1 MKDKVGKYLR
11 NHVFTLEELEKLPK
25 TRREAM
31 VKGER
36 FYFNGNLC
44 KYNHLSPRRTD
55 SKCRQCRIERDNARY
70 KKISK
75 GQTKRVRDLEELT
88 RISKIQSREEAIQ
101 NQDRYYIAKCKY
113 CHDKKLHDAN
123 VKWLRCLDC
132 IREYQANKA
141 IGSYKLK
148 TKKKETYNTI
158 ENILFM
164 SAQAR
169 AKKKKLEFS
178 IEYEDVHIPEI
189 CPILGI
195 KINKFLE
202 DTSQSNESRASSPS
216 LDRIDSSKGYVKG
229 NVAVISYKA
238 NVIKGQGTAEQ
249 HRMIARWIREN
260 T

>member
-1 MKDKVGKYLR
+1 MKDRFGKYLR

-31 VKGER
+31 AKGER

-113 CHDKKLHDAN
+113 CHDKKLHDTN
-123 VKWLRCLDC
+123 IKEWKCLKC
-132 IREYQANKA
+132 YREYKSNWVRK
-141 IGSYKLK
+141 SYKLK
-148 TKKKETYNTI
+148 EKKKETYNTI

-164 SAQAR
+164 SAKAR

-178 IEYEDVHIPEI
+178 IEYQDVYIPEI
-189 CPILGI
+189 CPALGI
-195 KINKFLE
+195 KIDKFLE

-216 LDRIDSSKGYVKG
+216 LDRIDNSKGYIKG
-229 NVAVISYKA
+229 NVAVISYRA
-238 NVIKGQGTAEQ
+238 NIIKGQGTAEQ
-249 HRMIARWIREN
+249 HRMVAKWLRKI